1 VISRHGWNL
10 EELLETIWEYT
21 KMIRIYTKVP
31 TRCCALSSCD
41 FLTLCPPPPC
51 CRQPKGQ
58 VPDYTAPVV
67 LHDQQPSI
75 EDFCNKLHK
84 QLVSQL
90 KYAWVWG
97 SSVRH
102 QPQKV
107 SGVLALYV
115 YGLWPEIAFL
125 HVFVLR
131 RLSA

>member
-1 VISRHGWNL
+1 
-10 EELLETIWEYT
+10 
-21 KMIRIYTKVP
+21 
-31 TRCCALSSCD
+31 
-41 FLTLCPPPPC
+41 
-51 CRQPKGQ
+51 

-115 YGLWPEIAFL
+115 YGLWPEIASL
-125 HVFVLR
+125 HVFALR
-131 RLSA
+131 RHSA

>member
-1 VISRHGWNL
+1 MDLCRHGWNL
-10 EELLETIWEYT
+10 EELLDTIWDYT
-21 KMIRIYTKVP
+21 KMIRIYTK
-31 TRCCALSSCD
+31 
-41 FLTLCPPPPC
+41 
-51 CRQPKGQ
+51 PKGQ
-58 VPDYTAPVV
+58 VPDYGAPVV

-107 SGVLALYV
+107 CMLL
-115 YGLWPEIAFL
+115 
-125 HVFVLR
+125 
-131 RLSA
+131 

>member
-1 VISRHGWNL
+1 
-10 EELLETIWEYT
+10 
-21 KMIRIYTKVP
+21 
-31 TRCCALSSCD
+31 
-41 FLTLCPPPPC
+41 
-51 CRQPKGQ
+51 

-107 SGVLALYV
+107 SGVLVLYV

>member
-1 VISRHGWNL
+1 
-10 EELLETIWEYT
+10 
-21 KMIRIYTKVP
+21 
-31 TRCCALSSCD
+31 
-41 FLTLCPPPPC
+41 
-51 CRQPKGQ
+51 

-107 SGVLALYV
+107 SGLLMLYLVLYS
-115 YGLWPEIAFL
+115 PNC
-125 HVFVLR
+125 VLTR
-131 RLSA
+131 VLSFAVSLRSAEKSISCATKTWCSW